1 MDIIVW
7 GTGGLF
13 QKFKEYLFQ
22 INIIR
27 FCDNDIRKQGSCIN
41 GIEIISPDEIVNY
54 EFSYIVIMTYNT
66 SNIYQK

>member
-27 FCDNDIRKQGSCIN
+27 FCDNDISFTPYKQTN
-41 GIEIISPDEIVNY
+41 ISA
-54 EFSYIVIMTYNT
+54 
-66 SNIYQK
+66 KKWK